1 MDLKDNMNTDHSV
14 NPKSERQENV
24 TTESETHNENI
35 KSVDESEKKVS
46 AEINLLEVVDDAVR
60 GTNIRE
66 DLYSSK
72 DNSAQGVNDVVDGIN
87 VRTDL
92 SSSKNNS
99 SHDINDVVDDINAR
113 ADAFSSNKNN
123 DNCNNS
129 ANELNSLNF
138 SNINSTEKSPQNVL
152 TSEGVNNME
161 NENESKP
168 IETEK
173 KNENVSLNEINNM
186 ENASL
191 NVTSKVVPSE
201 KTNNT
206 YVRNGSLFIE
216 VKGLLEVINAEDFAK
231 NVNMNNAYEGEK
243 RENSLISKRS
253 LSIPNKIAPKIVPNT
268 ASPKVDPSKVAPKVV
283 PSKVVPKVLPN
294 KVAPKVVPS
303 KVVPKVLPN
312 KVAPKVV
319 PSKVVPKVLPN
330 KVAPKVLPNKVAPKV
345 LPNKVLPKVVPKV
358 VPKVTPKVVPKE
370 TNEQSNENDESI
382 QKSSG
387 LSKSS
392 SMQKGTSLLMKAPIK
407 VPNVLNKTMLNK
419 SEITGKTVDPTK
431 GKGIFRSIPKE
442 VSTPVEPTIKTKE
455 MVKMNFVPSKEM
467 NNEEKAKMLLL
478 KAEKSSF
485 KFSPKI
491 IPLLIKEKSV
501 KHKAPPKG
509 NIKHTLH
516 YLKKAAEIKSKED
529 ELAKPKRDSVSGIS
543 DIKKSSLINHK
554 SLEKSKNIQKITP
567 LKIEPPKKAKGILD
581 LKKNFIKKPIPKLVS
596 ELKPKEKEKKK
607 KILKSVQDKKEELP
621 KPTAENDDST
631 KLTYNVEVDKLKS
644 EKGEEVDK
652 EKEKKNIVEKNE
664 EPQGDKEEFVG
675 DDNGHVT
682 EREKSID
689 EKNEPEDEKHEKKL
703 YDLTENETEKEDE
716 KMCEEQVER
725 EKVKKVNDD
734 SDDENVNFVP
744 EKGKEEKTE
753 GQGRSLH
760 PENEAKE
767 EETVG
772 DIEILEAEVEKLWDN
787 EKTIETEKE
796 VEEME
801 EMEDRKDK
809 KEQKGGKKWETKE
822 EQMEDDKKKEPGVK
836 KESSENIKE
845 LKKSKTEIKKGLDQK
860 LNKKVPKK
868 GDNVLSKDETSSS
881 LVTIKQNTKPLM
893 NAKQSIKTAL
903 TLKQSIKTALTL
915 KQSIKTALTLKQSI
929 KAPLNLKQSVKS
941 PLNIKQIV
949 KAEAPLKHKATMKG
963 NATFLKLKTNVNGS
977 LKEKNNLKSEK
988 NNDLEKSSI
997 NKNVPQRKSTL
1008 FMKKVNGLKKT
1019 SLSKNSVKDIDVEK
1033 KKVGKKING
1042 SGSDKNVKKY
1052 LPDDIYHKNNS
1063 KKISSASFKNAA
1075 SVLRKKTLGKSKSEN
1090 MNEIMLN
1097 KSKTTLSSKSEN
1109 IFTTSEQ
1116 DKIIKKKELK
1126 EGTHFNKKTL
1136 HSKISKLSG
1145 KSNTSAF
1152 SKFSFLNDS
1161 DNQNKIASLEKNETA
1176 SKGFHEMDKING
1188 SLKKSKSLKKQ
1199 KSKGDKKTNMS
1210 DDITNGEEKLMKK
1223 ITKLTSSKKIK
1234 NIASQI
1240 KMDKKT
1246 KKTKLGTVQKGESA
1260 NVIKHKDK
1268 KGLKKLKAANG
1279 SGNGSGSSNDS
1290 NNGSGNCNSTAGDG
1304 VNDFFGNELRKM
1316 KSLKDKWKNNY
1327 ITPRIGMD
1335 KSNSIN
1341 EKLQLSN
1348 SDSSNRVTPHSMTPR
1363 SITPPSVTASVSS
1376 KKLKKKKKKISS
1388 SLNVDD
1394 TLKKKVINVNARK
1407 NSPNEKGN
1415 MQQTERKSENR
1426 LDHPLIPVL
1435 RKENV
1440 HLSNEERRYQS
1451 VGNIG
1456 FLNLRESASFNFN
1469 KIKSTNP
1476 LRKLS
1481 FQVRL
1486 ESPNEL
1492 TTNGEPNL
1500 NVNNLYSKNPL
1511 TRKPSEIG
1519 QNSNWMFPKCCF
1531 ANKKDSVYERKEPVV
1546 QNFSS
1551 LFNVNNKYIPF
1562 NTNPEMI
1569 RTSSNTVRLS
1579 NMYNSNLFADRMMN
1593 RSQPRGHPE
1602 RQMTGQLGRQV
1613 TGHIDRQMT
1622 GQIGR
1627 QITGQ
1632 IGRQM
1637 TGQIGK
1643 QMTGKLSDFLDN
1655 KMNSSLYANKSFSNN
1670 DSLRLKRR
1678 PSCIATTNYCSC
1690 I

>member
-1 MDLKDNMNTDHSV
+1 MDLKDNMNTDSSV
-14 NPKSERQENV
+14 NPNSERQENV
-24 TTESETHNENI
+24 TTENETYNENI
-35 KSVDESEKKVS
+35 KSVDEGEKQVS
-46 AEINLLEVVDDAVR
+46 AEINLSEVVDDAVR
-60 GTNIRE
+60 GINVRE
-66 DLYSSK
+66 DLSSSK
-72 DNSAQGVNDVVDGIN
+72 NNSAQGVNEVVDGIN

-92 SSSKNNS
+92 SSKNNS
-99 SHDINDVVDDINAR
+99 SHDINDVVDDFNAKEGV
-113 ADAFSSNKNN
+113 FSSNKNN

-138 SNINSTEKSPQNVL
+138 SNINSTEKSLQNVL
-152 TSEGVNNME
+152 TSEGVNNA
-161 NENESKP
+161 ENESESKS

-173 KNENVSLNEINNM
+173 KNENVSHNEITNM
-186 ENASL
+186 KNASL

-231 NVNMNNAYEGEK
+231 NVNMNNAYEGAK

-253 LSIPNKIAPKIVPNT
+253 FSIPNKIAPNT

-283 PSKVVPKVLPN
+283 PSKVVPKI
-294 KVAPKVVPS
+294 
-303 KVVPKVLPN
+303 
-312 KVAPKVV
+312 
-319 PSKVVPKVLPN
+319 LPN
-330 KVAPKVLPNKVAPKV
+330 KVAPKVLPNKVLPKV

-358 VPKVTPKVVPKE
+358 VPKVTPKVVPKR

-407 VPNVLNKTMLNK
+407 IPNVLNKTMLNK

-431 GKGIFRSIPKE
+431 GKGIFRNIPKD
-442 VSTPVEPTIKTKE
+442 VNTPVEPTIKTKE

-467 NNEEKAKMLLL
+467 KNEEKAKMLLL
-478 KAEKSSF
+478 KTEQSSF

-543 DIKKSSLINHK
+543 DIKKGSLINNK

-644 EKGEEVDK
+644 EKREEVDK
-652 EKEKKNIVEKNE
+652 EKEKKNIVEKKE
-664 EPQGDKEEFVG
+664 EPQGYKEEIVG

-716 KMCEEQVER
+716 KMCEEQVEM

-734 SDDENVNFVP
+734 SDDENVNFVS

-753 GQGRSLH
+753 DQGRSLH

-772 DIEILEAEVEKLWDN
+772 DIEILEAEVVEKLWDN
-787 EKTIETEKE
+787 EKIIETEKE
-796 VEEME
+796 DVEEME
-801 EMEDRKDK
+801 DK
-809 KEQKGGKKWETKE
+809 KEQKGEQKWETKE
-822 EQMEDDKKKEPGVK
+822 EQTEDDKKKGPGVK

-845 LKKSKTEIKKGLDQK
+845 LKKLKTEIKKGVYQK

-868 GDNVLSKDETSSS
+868 GDNVLSKDETASS
-881 LVTIKQNTKPLM
+881 LVTIKQNAKPLM

-963 NATFLKLKTNVNGS
+963 NATFLKLKTNVNGN
-977 LKEKNNLKSEK
+977 LKEKNNLKTEK

-1019 SLSKNSVKDIDVEK
+1019 SLSKNSIKDIDVEK

-1042 SGSDKNVKKY
+1042 SGSDKNVKKD

-1075 SVLRKKTLGKSKSEN
+1075 SVLKKKTLGKSKSEN
-1090 MNEIMLN
+1090 MNETMLN

-1109 IFTTSEQ
+1109 VFTSSEQ

-1126 EGTHFNKKTL
+1126 ESRYFNKKTL

-1152 SKFSFLNDS
+1152 SKFSFFNDS
-1161 DNQNKIASLEKNETA
+1161 DNQNKITSLEENETA
-1176 SKGFHEMDKING
+1176 SKAFHEMEKING

-1210 DDITNGEEKLMKK
+1210 DDITNGEEKPMKK

-1234 NIASQI
+1234 NIPSQI
-1240 KMDKKT
+1240 KMDKKI
-1246 KKTKLGTVQKGESA
+1246 KKTKLGTVQKGASA
-1260 NVIKHKDK
+1260 NVIKNKDK
-1268 KGLKKLKAANG
+1268 KGMKKLKAANG

-1290 NNGSGNCNSTAGDG
+1290 NTGSGNCNSTAGDG

-1335 KSNSIN
+1335 KSNSIH

-1348 SDSSNRVTPHSMTPR
+1348 SDFSSRVTPHSMTPR

-1388 SLNVDD
+1388 SINVDD
-1394 TLKKKVINVNARK
+1394 TLKKKVININARK

-1456 FLNLRESASFNFN
+1456 FFNLRESASFNFN

-1562 NTNPEMI
+1562 NTNPETI

-1579 NMYNSNLFADRMMN
+1579 NMYNSNLFADRVMN
-1593 RSQPRGHPE
+1593 RSQPRGHPG
-1602 RQMTGQLGRQV
+1602 RQLTGQLGRQV

-1627 QITGQ
+1627 Q
-1632 IGRQM
+1632 M

-1643 QMTGKLSDFLDN
+1643 HMTGKHSDVLDE
-1655 KMNSSLYANKSFSNN
+1655 KMNSSVYANKAFSNS